1 MVTRRQFLQTSAI
14 VSLSPWVPTFLAQS
28 IGGPNS
34 AREGRI
40 LVVVQLDGGNDGLNT
55 VVPFGDE
62 DYERHRPTLKI
73 SASKVRKL
81 DKTVGLHPQMK
92 GAAKLFEAGR
102 LAIVQGVG
110 YPNPNR
116 SHFESMSIWQH
127 ARLDPDRHDRIGWL
141 GRAADGWHRPASSS
155 PDSIFVGPEA
165 IPVAL
170 RGNRANAISMES
182 ESDLQLSSP
191 AMRNGAGANSDD
203 VTNYVSRTLDRTYH
217 AVRRFNETQTTTHSD
232 TPYPASEL
240 ANHLKLV
247 SRLIKMDTGTRVF
260 YVSQSGYD
268 THSAQANQ
276 HGRLLGEFSAALEA
290 FLNDLHQARLDDRV
304 VIMAFSEFGRRVQEN
319 ASGGTD
325 HGAAAPMFVAG
336 KPVHGRLIN
345 DHPSLADL
353 DQGDLKMQVDFRQI
367 YGTILTDW
375 LGLEALPIL
384 GEKFV
389 LLKLFS

>member
-14 VSLSPWVPTFLAQS
+14 VSLSPWVPTFLARS
-28 IGGPNS
+28 IGGPDS
-34 AREGRI
+34 TREGRI

-55 VVPFGDE
+55 VIPFGDE
-62 DYERHRPTLKI
+62 HYVRHRPTLKI
-73 SASKVRKL
+73 PASKVRKL
-81 DKTVGLHPQMK
+81 DKTVGLHPEMK
-92 GAAKLFEAGR
+92 GAAKLFDAGR

-127 ARLDPDRHDRIGWL
+127 ARLDPASHDRIGWL
-141 GRAADGWHRPASSS
+141 GRVADGWHRPATSVA
-155 PDSIFVGPEA
+155 DAIYVGSEA

-203 VTNYVSRTLDRTYH
+203 VTNYVSRTLDRTYA
-217 AVRRFNETQTTTHSD
+217 AVQRFNESQATTRSD
-232 TPYPASEL
+232 TPYPATEL

-247 SRLIKMDTGTRVF
+247 SRLLKMDGGTRVF

-268 THSAQANQ
+268 THSAQAGQ

-290 FLNDLHQARLDDRV
+290 FSNDLRQAGLDDRV

-319 ASGGTD
+319 TSGGTD

-336 KPVHGRLIN
+336 KPVRGRLIN
-345 DHPSLADL
+345 DHPSLIDL
-353 DQGDLKMQVDFRQI
+353 DQGDLKMLVDFRQI
-367 YGTILTDW
+367 YGTILANW
-375 LGLEALPIL
+375 LGLDPRPVL
-384 GEKFV
+384 GEKFA